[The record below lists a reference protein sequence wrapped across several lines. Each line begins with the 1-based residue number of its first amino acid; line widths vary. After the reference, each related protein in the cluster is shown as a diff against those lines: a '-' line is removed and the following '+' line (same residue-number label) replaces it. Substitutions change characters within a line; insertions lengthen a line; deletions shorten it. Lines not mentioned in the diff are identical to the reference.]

1 MSKSFNF
8 IIKTGNKTINR
19 KEAIFKI
26 DSQKNAVLISVK
38 PKIKIKEIII
48 SPVFGKNRSKN
59 INFFVIINSRKFPF
73 ACFNPPES
81 KGYTIN
87 TDSFSIERDTII
99 LKKKIKDITF
109 EISPSNLFELKF
121 INIILTTVKKIHG
134 NKIRKTKTL
143 KLNLPKIS
151 QMIQN
156 TKDRK
161 RICSPASLFMILK
174 YYKKNLTLNK
184 IASMVKDR
192 NKNIYGNW
200 LFNTLYANSS
210 GLNSFIARF
219 NSVYEIIPLL
229 KNKIPLAASI
239 SFKKGELKNAP
250 LKKTKGHL
258 IVIKGITDKGDII
271 TNDPA
276 ADSNK
281 TVERIYNI
289 DEFEKAWIVNKH
301 GTAYIISEN
310 TAKLLKAL
318 REINESFIFL

>member
-38 PKIKIKEIII
+38 PKIKIKGIII
-48 SPVFGKNRSKN
+48 SPVFSKNRFKN
-59 INFFVIINSRKFPF
+59 INFSVIINSRKFPL

-81 KGYTIN
+81 KGYILKS
-87 TDSFSIERDTII
+87 DYFSIERDSIV

-109 EISPSNLFELKF
+109 EISSLKLPELKF
-121 INIILTTVKKIHG
+121 INIIFTTAKKTRNAKKI
-134 NKIRKTKTL
+134 RTKTI
-143 KLNLPKIS
+143 KLNIPQIS

-161 RICSPASLFMILK
+161 RICSPTSLLMIFK

-210 GLNSFIARF
+210 GLNSLIARF
-219 NSVYEIIPLL
+219 NSIYEIIPLL
-229 KNKIPLAASI
+229 KNRIPLAASI
-239 SFKKGELKNAP
+239 SFKQGEFKNAP